1 MFLFVYLL
9 EDRMTYMG
17 LYAVLL
23 FPILSFLLAV
33 ISKRRFAVA
42 GGLNVDFIGKGRE
55 VSYGLTIENKHFW
68 PCTLVGVQFVG
79 DEIGLDVD
87 ERQKHFSIGPFGKK
101 QLKFLITGNYRGAYE
116 VGIDDVVIYDF
127 LGLFKFKQKHDL
139 KNILTI
145 TPRILPVIGI
155 TLKADSQDEVISK
168 RHMQGEDYSIIS
180 ELRKYQ
186 PTDGYKKVHWKA
198 SAKRGELISK
208 NYQESERCIV
218 ALYVNNITEE
228 GSRREALEIEDKI
241 MEAVVSVIH
250 YCISSSHP
258 VSLNYIGSSPLEF
271 TTDFSYAYKEASG
284 LPFEKEGGII
294 PLLDNH
300 MKINKEPMNLLI
312 FSNKINKDLVST
324 LHLLRMTNNHVL
336 LFLFAPIKDEEIRKL
351 ELMDIHCIY
360 YDDLVSPVWG

>member
-1 MFLFVYLL
+1 
-9 EDRMTYMG
+9 MTYMG
-17 LYAVLL
+17 FYAVLL

-33 ISKRRFAVA
+33 ISKRRFEVV
-42 GGLNVDFIGKGRE
+42 GGLSVDFIGKGRE
-55 VSYGLTIENKHFW
+55 VSYDLTIDNNHFW

-79 DEIGLDVD
+79 DEIGLNVD
-87 ERQKHFSIGPFGKK
+87 ERHKHFSIGAFRKK
-101 QLKFLITGNYRGAYE
+101 ELRFIITGNYRGSYE
-116 VGIDDVVIYDF
+116 VGIDEVVIYDF

-139 KNILTI
+139 KNILTV
-145 TPRILPVIGI
+145 TPRILPVIGV

-218 ALYVNNITEE
+218 ALYVNNLAEE
-228 GSRREALEIEDKI
+228 GSPREELEIEDKM
-241 MEAVVSVIH
+241 MEAVVSVMYH
-250 YCISSSHP
+250 CSRSSHP
-258 VSLNYIGSSPLEF
+258 VSLNYIGSSPMKF

-284 LPFEKEGGII
+284 LAFKKEGSII
-294 PLLDNH
+294 SLLDDH
-300 MKINKEPMNLLI
+300 MKIHKEPMNLLV
-312 FSNKINKDLVST
+312 FSNKVNERLVST
-324 LHLLRMTNNHVL
+324 LHLLRKTNNHVL
-336 LFLFAPIKDEEIRKL
+336 LFLFAPIADEEIRKL

-360 YDDLVSPVWG
+360 FDDIVSHSS